1 MIDRLYDYLNAV
13 GMASVLIAQLAGL
26 NTFTVNE
33 SCTMDEIS
41 AGLSMMTVKAWAITG
56 INKFAKEVD
65 RLIKRS
71 KPSEHS
77 VANIVYTADLHT
89 FASRDAEVRDKLLT
103 TLNETMRK
111 HFEVIYDGEDKYLT
125 VLQLVIDLVDIRD
138 VEGELYDEK
147 HALASKLRAYKP
159 DDSEVTVAA
168 FKREQAVLMS
178 EYQAL
183 MKKSL
188 KTDDD
193 QIT

>member
-1 MIDRLYDYLNAV
+1 
-13 GMASVLIAQLAGL
+13 
-26 NTFTVNE
+26 
-33 SCTMDEIS
+33 
-41 AGLSMMTVKAWAITG
+41 
-56 INKFAKEVD
+56 
-65 RLIKRS
+65 
-71 KPSEHS
+71 
-77 VANIVYTADLHT
+77 
-89 FASRDAEVRDKLLT
+89 
-103 TLNETMRK
+103 MRK

-193 QIT
+193 QITRLDMGDVDAEMQRIHTQMSLQPWYADSVSEIRQFKLDLDVEGLWRHFEASERAHWKSERLRNRQSRLQNRERKRLASEQAFERRDAWRGAPALFHNLHLSR